1 MSTLYNVDTYMSNI
15 VHSSLILIIII
26 ITLDMSL
33 SQLTVITFITIDR
46 VFNYSARSVSC
57 IGSVYWL
64 RHVLVSGFLSES
76 TWVI

>member
-26 ITLDMSL
+26 VTLDMSL

-46 VFNYSARSVSC
+46 VFN
-57 IGSVYWL
+57 
-64 RHVLVSGFLSES
+64 
-76 TWVI
+76 